1 MIKVNDIQDAL
12 LVEDLIQG
20 VIRRADGC
28 SKEHVL
34 IELDMICTTLQ
45 KNCNSHRKR
54 NGKGSCIMY
63 TYTTDL
69 FSDLHKD
76 VYGYRPRGEAMDEW
90 NSRTPRQKN
99 ELYNAL
105 CDELEEITQDDAR
118 RDARNVME
126 FTGEILNLIEL
137 GAKDRETALRWM
149 TQEDKFYS
157 EQCVSHWVWSRG
169 ILFTDYG
176 KQLVKDLMNI
186 VEIKAN

>member
-1 MIKVNDIQDAL
+1 
-12 LVEDLIQG
+12 
-20 VIRRADGC
+20 
-28 SKEHVL
+28 
-34 IELDMICTTLQ
+34 
-45 KNCNSHRKR
+45 
-54 NGKGSCIMY
+54 MY

-76 VYGYRPRGEAMDEW
+76 VYGYRPRGEAMEDW
-90 NSRTPRQKN
+90 SSRTPRQKN

-105 CDELEEITQDDAR
+105 CDELEAVTQDDER
-118 RDARNVME
+118 RAVRNVFE
-126 FTGEILNLIEL
+126 FTGEILDMIEL
-137 GAKDRETALRWM
+137 GANDRETALRWM

-157 EQCVSHWVWSRG
+157 EQCVSHWVWARG

>member
-1 MIKVNDIQDAL
+1 
-12 LVEDLIQG
+12 
-20 VIRRADGC
+20 
-28 SKEHVL
+28 
-34 IELDMICTTLQ
+34 
-45 KNCNSHRKR
+45 
-54 NGKGSCIMY
+54 MY

-76 VYGYRPRGEAMDEW
+76 VYGYRPRGEAMEDW

-157 EQCVSHWVWSRG
+157 EQCISHWVWSLG